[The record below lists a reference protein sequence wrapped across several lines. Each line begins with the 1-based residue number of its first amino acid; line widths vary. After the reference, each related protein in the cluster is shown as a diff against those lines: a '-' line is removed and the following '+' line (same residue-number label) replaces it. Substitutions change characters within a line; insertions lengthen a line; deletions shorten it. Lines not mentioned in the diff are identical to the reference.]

1 MMVIAIDGPAG
12 SGKSTVARLLSE
24 RLNFFYIDTG
34 AMYRALTYQAI
45 KEKVNLEDEKEL
57 HKLARRTKIELN
69 GSVALY
75 GRNVKDKEKHQRVF
89 VNGKDVTKKIR
100 IEELTKKVFYIARS
114 PDVRKIMVKKQREM
128 AKKKDVV
135 VEGRDIGTVV
145 FPNADLK
152 IYLDASLKERA
163 RRRYKELKEKGER
176 PILSKIEKEIRVRD
190 NYDKNRKVA
199 PLKKAKGALYLDTT
213 SLSID
218 EAVNSIT
225 NG

>member
-1 MMVIAIDGPAG
+1 MIISIDGPAG

-24 RLNFFYIDTG
+24 RLKFFYIDTG

-57 HKLARRTKIELN
+57 HKLARRTKIEL
-69 GSVALY
+69 
-75 GRNVKDKEKHQRVF
+75 RNEDKNRRVF

-114 PDVRKIMVKKQREM
+114 PDVRKIMVKNQREI
-128 AKKKDVV
+128 AKRRNVV
-135 VEGRDIGTVV
+135 IEGRDIGTVV

>member
-57 HKLARRTKIELN
+57 HKLARRTKIEL
-69 GSVALY
+69 
-75 GRNVKDKEKHQRVF
+75 RNEDKNRRVF

-114 PDVRKIMVKKQREM
+114 PEVRKIMVKNQREI

-135 VEGRDIGTVV
+135 IEGRDIGTVV

-176 PILSKIEKEIRVRD
+176 PILSKIEKELRIRD

-199 PLKKAKGALYLDTT
+199 PLKKAKDALYLDTT